1 MPTASVPFLP
11 QSASRLDLST
21 SFDRDHELVAWPG
34 DLAVLMVG
42 VAARQGA
49 SATAIAQALLAEGLA
64 TRLAAGAEPHA
75 EGLFGPA
82 EGAFNAAVAAALAE
96 WKDP

>member
-1 MPTASVPFLP
+1 M
-11 QSASRLDLST
+11 DLST

-49 SATAIAQALLAEGLA
+49 SATAIAQALLVSGLQ
-64 TRLAAGAEPHA
+64 AGAEPHA
-75 EGLFGPA
+75 DGRFGPA
-82 EGAFNAAVAAALAE
+82 DGAFNAAVAAALAG

>member
-1 MPTASVPFLP
+1 MPRAGVPTLP

-49 SATAIAQALLAEGLA
+49 SATAIAQALLATE
-64 TRLAAGAEPHA
+64 LAADVKPHA

-82 EGAFNAAVAAALAE
+82 DGAFNAAVAAALAE